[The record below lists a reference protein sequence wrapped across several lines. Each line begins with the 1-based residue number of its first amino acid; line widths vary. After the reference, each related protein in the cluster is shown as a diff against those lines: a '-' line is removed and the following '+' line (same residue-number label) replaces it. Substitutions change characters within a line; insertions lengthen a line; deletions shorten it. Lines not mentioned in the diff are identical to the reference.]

1 MEGAVGERNAA
12 MTELAETKGVLAD
25 ARRELAAASNQATAL
40 LEAEASRD
48 KAEAELMRTAQLMTT
63 AEKRL
68 RRAEETAGLSIH
80 TTRTRSTSTRA
91 QVA

>member
-1 MEGAVGERNAA
+1 MGERNAA

-25 ARRELAAASNQATAL
+25 ARRELAAASNQAAAL

-68 RRAEETAGLSIH
+68 RRAEETAGAHSLFTH
-80 TTRTRSTSTRA
+80 AGFRST
-91 QVA
+91 

>member
-1 MEGAVGERNAA
+1 MGERNAA

-25 ARRELAAASNQATAL
+25 ARRELAAASNQAAAL

-68 RRAEETAGLSIH
+68 RRAEETAWAHSLFTHARHGGP
-80 TTRTRSTSTRA
+80 
-91 QVA
+91 